1 MMHVPFSSY
10 QAFSGQQKHKVEKV
24 KKKRGEQWNRGI
36 ITLLSIKIDCKRI
49 ALKIVTPSLV
59 IQLYFMNVCAC

>member
-24 KKKRGEQWNRGI
+24 KKKKRGTVEQGNHN
-36 ITLLSIKIDCKRI
+36 
-49 ALKIVTPSLV
+49 ASLDKD
-59 IQLYFMNVCAC
+59 